1 MSTSSGDIEQAAGRD
16 DLNPQELRNL
26 ASRLAAQ
33 DTDEELLAAASGTLS
48 GRILASYF
56 QHLDARLRDARRDE
70 AKARADTHYLALLQ
84 AQLDALDGEIAALDE
99 DIWNRLAEHL
109 SAEELEYLRGIEDK
123 EVQAREQMRLMREKL
138 ERGEISQAEF
148 DAFEGRWKERA
159 AKREQRAET
168 AQALDEVKDASL
180 EEQRQVLQRELTETG
195 ARNVH
200 EAALLVLTDSEQ
212 STAKVTID
220 EHDDAG
226 NETRTDSRSDALS
239 VADMT
244 SDSLFGDLPEANS
257 SISSAQSIAPDTP
270 VRDAAPN
277 LKGHYQAAA
286 ANTEHAEPEA
296 TADIQLHQA
305 NAPGTGLG

>member
-1 MSTSSGDIEQAAGRD
+1 MSTSPGDIEQAAGRD

-26 ASRLAAQ
+26 ASKLAAQ

-48 GRILASYF
+48 GRTLASYF
-56 QHLDARLRDARRDE
+56 AYLDDRLRATRRE
-70 AKARADTHYLALLQ
+70 NAKARADTHYLALLQ

-123 EVQAREQMRLMREKL
+123 DEQAREQLRLMRERL
-138 ERGEISQAEF
+138 ERGDMTQAEF
-148 DAFEGRWKERA
+148 DAFKERWDERA
-159 AKREQRAET
+159 AKREQRADT
-168 AQALDEVKDASL
+168 AQTL
-180 EEQRQVLQRELTETG
+180 
-195 ARNVH
+195 RNAERSSPDTLAKTAEGEIERTSKTNV
-200 EAALLVLTDSEQ
+200 EAAGELVGGKADQVVLKTVDQ
-212 STAKVTID
+212 Y
-220 EHDDAG
+220 DDAG

-239 VADMT
+239 IADMS
-244 SDSLFGDLPEANS
+244 SDSLFGDLPETNS

-286 ANTEHAEPEA
+286 ANTEPAEPEA
-296 TADIQLHQA
+296 TADIQLHHA